1 MKTEQARVASKYAE
15 AVIELACQAG
25 DKVAESIADDLKAV
39 NAVVASTADFTII
52 LNHPAIGSGEKK
64 KLLLHLFEGE
74 VNELTTRLLG
84 LLCDKRRLELL
95 PYIEGKYRDL
105 LRVRKNI
112 ATATL
117 TSAEPLSDASVA
129 SIKTKLMEKL
139 GKQLELDVSVD
150 SSLIGGLVL
159 RVGDQVLDGSLR
171 GKLQVLERT
180 LLSV

>member
-15 AVIELACQAG
+15 ALIELAYQAG
-25 DKVAESIADDLKAV
+25 DKVAESIAGDL
-39 NAVVASTADFTII
+39 NAINEVVASTAEFTIV
-52 LNHPAIGSGEKK
+52 LNHPAIRSDEKK
-64 KLLLHLFEGE
+64 RLLLSLFEGK
-74 VNELTTRLLG
+74 VNELTARLVS

-95 PYIEGKYRDL
+95 THIGGEYVKL
-105 LRVRKNI
+105 LRTRKNV
-112 ATATL
+112 ASATL

-129 SIKTKLMEKL
+129 SIKTKLTEKL

-150 SSLIGGLVL
+150 RSLIGGLML

>member
-1 MKTEQARVASKYAE
+1 MKTEQARVASRYAE
-15 AVIELACQAG
+15 AVIDLAYQAG
-25 DKVAESIADDLKAV
+25 DKVAESIAGDLKAV
-39 NAVVASTADFTII
+39 NEVVASTSDFTVI
-52 LNHPAIGSGEKK
+52 LNHPAISSDEKK
-64 KLLLHLFEGE
+64 KLLLNLFEGK
-74 VNELTTRLLG
+74 VNELTTRLLS

-95 PYIEGKYRDL
+95 TYIQGEYNDL
-105 LRVRKNI
+105 LRARKNI

-150 SSLIGGLVL
+150 RSLIGGLVL